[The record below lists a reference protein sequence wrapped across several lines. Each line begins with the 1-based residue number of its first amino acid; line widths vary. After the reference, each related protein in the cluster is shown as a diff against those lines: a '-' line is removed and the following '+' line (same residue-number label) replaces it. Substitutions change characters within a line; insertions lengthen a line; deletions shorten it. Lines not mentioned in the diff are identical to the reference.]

1 MGVFTFT
8 EQDIARTKLVTP
20 GRYLSEI
27 TDYKEMTSADGSRT
41 EAVTF
46 TGLEGE
52 AKHVPC
58 TMFYNEKDEA
68 RFFAIPLFT
77 ALNNGE
83 PLQPGVE
90 YKLSPGIVGIKLYG
104 FWSQRIN
111 KQSGQKQNQIADFAP
126 APQAA

>member
-1 MGVFTFT
+1 MGVFTFS
-8 EQDIARTKLVTP
+8 EADIARTKMVTP
-20 GRYLSEI
+20 GRYLCEI
-27 TDYKEMTSADGSRT
+27 TDYKEMTSGDGSRT

-52 AKHVPC
+52 AKHVPV

-83 PLQPGVE
+83 PLVPGTE
-90 YKLSPGIVGIKLYG
+90 YKLGPGIVGIKLYG
-104 FWSQRIN
+104 IWSQRIN
-111 KQSGQKQNQIADFAP
+111 KQTSQKQNQIADFAP
-126 APQAA
+126 VPPEK